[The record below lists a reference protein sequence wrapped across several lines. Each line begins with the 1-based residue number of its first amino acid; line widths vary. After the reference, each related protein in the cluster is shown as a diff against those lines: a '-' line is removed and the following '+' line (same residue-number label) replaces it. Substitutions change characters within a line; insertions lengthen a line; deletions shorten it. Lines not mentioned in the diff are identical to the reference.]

1 MIWNSGM
8 AEIVSNTSPLL
19 YLYRIQ
25 VLDWL
30 PALGRDVW
38 IPKAVEL
45 ELEEGRRRGYDVPD
59 PARYDWLRIVDPG
72 VIPSEWLTLDL
83 GRGELAALALAL
95 EHPKCTVLL
104 DDRHARRVA
113 ASAGLDVR
121 GTLGVLI
128 EAKTRGLTEH
138 IEPLVDRLENAGMWM
153 SEAIRSRVLAL
164 AGEERTGESPGT

>member
-1 MIWNSGM
+1 M

-30 PALGRDVW
+30 PALGGDVW

-45 ELEEGRRRGYDVPD
+45 ELQEGRRRGYDVPD
-59 PARYDWLRIVDPG
+59 PAGYDWLRIVDPG

-104 DDRHARRVA
+104 DDRHARRIA
-113 ASAGLDVR
+113 RSAGLEVR

-128 EAKTRGLTEH
+128 EAKARGLTER
-138 IEPLVDRLENAGMWM
+138 IEPLVDRLENTGMWM
-153 SEAIRSRVLAL
+153 SDTIRNRVLAL
-164 AGEERTGESPGT
+164 AGEERAGTSRGT

>member
-1 MIWNSGM
+1 M
-8 AEIVSNTSPLL
+8 AEVVSNTSPLL

-30 PALGRDVW
+30 PALGGEVW

-45 ELEEGRRRGYDVPD
+45 ELLEGQRRGYDVPD

-83 GRGELAALALAL
+83 GSGELAALALAL
-95 EHPKCTVLL
+95 EHPECTVLL

-128 EAKTRGLTEH
+128 EAKSRGLTER
-138 IEPLVDRLENAGMWM
+138 IEPLVDRLENTGMWM
-153 SEAIRSRVLAL
+153 SDTVRNRVLAL
-164 AGEERTGESPGT
+164 AGEQRAGKSRGT